1 MKAIKTFLLIL
12 GLIAVCSGV
21 QADITGSN
29 LMLADNTNTVRTSDD
44 SSDWYATSNPPPSSQ
59 WFDRSVGT
67 PSAGFVLAVDP
78 VLEAVNVSYSSSSS
92 YGPEVR
98 STISGLNVGA
108 RYHVWTL
115 TSLIPG
121 DTSRSISAAF
131 DDGSAYATFNVNN
144 GTDTGL
150 ASHGTDEWYLYEG
163 YLGTVVVDGS
173 GNIDVLVSHASGAER
188 SVYHGLA
195 YSPAL
200 NAWNPSPADE
210 AERVFPEDDPS
221 LDWDGTASGSL
232 TEHIVYMAIFDDP
245 NENPTPLTE
254 VARTDAGVT
263 EWNSSGAWELQR
275 DMHYYWRIDENL
287 GSEVVTGEIWH
298 FSTASSYPEIE
309 GISPETVHID
319 LTQAEDAVFTVT
331 ATNPF
336 TREPITSD
344 GLSYQWYKAPGEQ
357 LSDGADYGGTATDT
371 LTVKSPD
378 AADEG
383 SYFCRVTIDSNQNGE
398 DSPMGYLAIDRMVGH
413 WKLDGNANDEFGNDG
428 IEVNRA
434 KGLWYA
440 ADTGAPPSDP
450 NEPIIGSG
458 CLRLNNYGNQT
469 APITNSAISYVKVP
483 HIDAYSDDVF
493 TVSCWIKNIRA
504 GYSDGAEGA
513 EYDSNYW
520 GSLVSKT
527 DAAGTNPGWALRR
540 NDWQRNSRWYTYGS
554 PGLNGDEGAFMDGN
568 AWYHLVG
575 VYDEVNNTKSF
586 YINGLVEASID
597 DLGTDIGLLVA
608 DGELCLGADI
618 YGANGPRSPGEF
630 LLDDVRLYNYALD
643 KFEIGQIYAD
653 GADESIC
660 VEYPA
665 MDIDGDCDVD
675 LDDLKLFVA
684 DWLECGL
691 VPDCNI

>member
-44 SSDWYATSNPPPSSQ
+44 SSDWYSTSPASNQ
-59 WFDRSVGT
+59 WNDRGVGGT
-67 PSAGFVLAVDP
+67 FVAAVDP
-78 VLEAVNVSYSSSSS
+78 VLGAIDVAYQGNAPASTEI
-92 YGPEVR
+92 R
-98 STISGLNVGA
+98 SMISGLAVGT
-108 RYHVWTL
+108 RYHVWVL
-115 TSLIPG
+115 TALTT
-121 DTSRSISAAF
+121 DNLRSINAAF
-131 DDGSAYATFNVNN
+131 DDGSELTTYGVANA
-144 GTDTGL
+144 TDTGL
-150 ASHGTDEWYLYEG
+150 ITHSTDWILFEG
-163 YLGTVVVDGS
+163 YLGAAVVDANGEI
-173 GNIDVLVSHASGAER
+173 NVLVAYSGAER
-188 SVYHGLA
+188 SVYHGVA

-245 NENPTPLTE
+245 NENPTPLIE

-263 EWNSSGAWELQR
+263 EWNPSGAWELQR
-275 DMHYYWRIDENL
+275 DMHYYWRVDENL
-287 GSEVVTGEIWH
+287 GGEIIAGEIWH
-298 FSTASSYPEIE
+298 FSTASSFPEIE
-309 GISPETVHID
+309 GISPETVHVD

-331 ATNPF
+331 AANPF
-336 TREPITSD
+336 TRDPVTSD

-378 AADEG
+378 AADEA

-440 ADTGAPPSDP
+440 ADTGAPPNDP

-458 CLRLNNYGNQT
+458 CLRLNNWGQSPDD
-469 APITNSAISYVKVP
+469 PIANSEISYVKVP

-493 TVSCWIKNIRA
+493 TVSCWIKNVRT
-504 GYSDGAEGA
+504 GYSDQAGAG
-513 EYDSNYW
+513 YNSNYW

-540 NDWQRNSRWYTYGS
+540 NDWRRTPRWYTYGS
-554 PGLNGDEGAFMDGN
+554 PGLNSDAGAFIDGGE
-568 AWYHLVG
+568 WYHLVG

-586 YINGLVEASID
+586 YVNGLVEVSVD
-597 DLGTDIGLLVA
+597 DLGADTGLLVA
-608 DGELCLGADI
+608 DGKLCIGADI
-618 YGANGPRSPGEF
+618 YGTNGPRSPGEF

-684 DWLECGL
+684 DWLQCGL
-691 VPDCNI
+691 VGPGS